1 MSSPTYSYP
10 TDLTISYTNDEEYRK
25 IIRRVFQMKSD
36 SYPDIVH
43 SDIDAVSRD
52 ELEYDETSAYSAMEY
67 IFDKTRRV
75 PPFIA
80 IYEQA
85 ASFMFS
91 TDINIGMAV
100 LFSYDYLLLFHNCLK
115 DFFTLLSRN
124 EGPFTIENENYKL
137 LHIHLFKKR

>member
-1 MSSPTYSYP
+1 MSSPTFVYP

-25 IIRRVFQMKSD
+25 TIRQLFQMKSE
-36 SYPDIVH
+36 SYPEIVH
-43 SDIDAVSRD
+43 SDIDPVSRD
-52 ELEYDETSAYSAMEY
+52 ELEYDNDSANLAMDY
-67 IFDKTRRV
+67 VFAKTRRV

-100 LFSYDYLLLFHNCLK
+100 LFSYDYLLLFHNCLR
-115 DFFTLLSRN
+115 DFFVSLSRN
-124 EGPFTIENENYKL
+124 DGPFTIENENYKL

>member
-1 MSSPTYSYP
+1 MSTQTFSYP
-10 TDLTISYTNDEEYRK
+10 IDLTLSYTNDEEYRK
-25 IIRRVFQMKSD
+25 SIRNLFQMKSD

-52 ELEYDETSAYSAMEY
+52 ELEYDENSAYSAMDY
-67 IFDKTRRV
+67 VFDNTRNV

-100 LFSYDYLLLFHNCLK
+100 LFSYDYLLLFHNCLR
-115 DFFTLLSRN
+115 DFFTSLSRN
-124 EGPFTIENENYKL
+124 DEPFTIENENYKL
-137 LHIHLFKKR
+137 LHIQLFKKR

>member
-1 MSSPTYSYP
+1 MSSPTFVYP

-25 IIRRVFQMKSD
+25 TIRQLFQMKSE
-36 SYPDIVH
+36 SYPEIVH
-43 SDIDAVSRD
+43 SDIDPVSRD
-52 ELEYDETSAYSAMEY
+52 ELEYDNDSANLAMDY
-67 IFDKTRRV
+67 VFAKTRRV

-100 LFSYDYLLLFHNCLK
+100 LFSYDYLLLFHNCLR
-115 DFFTLLSRN
+115 DFFTSLSRN
-124 EGPFTIENENYKL
+124 DGPFTIENENYKL

>member
-100 LFSYDYLLLFHNCLK
+100 LFSYDYFLLFHNCLK

>member
-1 MSSPTYSYP
+1 MSSPTFSYP
-10 TDLTISYTNDEEYRK
+10 IDLTLSYTNDEEYRK
-25 IIRRVFQMKSD
+25 SIRSLFQMKSD
-36 SYPDIVH
+36 SYPDIVN

-52 ELEYDETSAYSAMEY
+52 ELEYDENSAYSAMEY
-67 IFDKTRRV
+67 VFDNTRNV

-100 LFSYDYLLLFHNCLK
+100 LFSYDYLLLFHNCLR
-115 DFFTLLSRN
+115 DFFASLSRN
-124 EGPFTIENENYKL
+124 DESFTIENENYKL
-137 LHIHLFKKR
+137 LHIQLFKKR

>member
-36 SYPDIVH
+36 SYPYIVH